1 MQQLKLHVQQ
11 VHVCKSDI
19 VSRSVTRLKWLQGL
33 SEYVKNFHVESQ
45 QSTVHVYLYMYKL
58 NTCNV

>member
-1 MQQLKLHVQQ
+1 MYNKYISASQTSSLDQ
-11 VHVCKSDI
+11 SD
-19 VSRSVTRLKWLQGL
+19 TRLKWLQGL

-45 QSTVHVYLYMYKL
+45 QSTVHVYLYKL